1 MAPKEE
7 SAELKAKGNKYFA
20 SHEWLNA
27 IDSYTK
33 AIEMYDQDPSYYCN
47 RAQVISPESH
57 NFWSP
62 FADVDYSQANIK
74 LEQYGYAIA
83 DAAKA
88 IELDSGYAKVCDV
101 SHRKNCRLLMHY
113 RHTTGEQ
120 SRTPRFST
128 PVPPSRISKPSS
140 D

>member
-1 MAPKEE
+1 MSPKEE

-47 RAQVISPESH
+47 RAQVTLPRFVLFLDLS
-57 NFWSP
+57 
-62 FADVDYSQANIK
+62 ADLRYFQANIK
-74 LEQYGYAIA
+74 LEQYGYAIV

-101 SHRKNCRLLMHY
+101 SHRGK
-113 RHTTGEQ
+113 
-120 SRTPRFST
+120 
-128 PVPPSRISKPSS
+128 
-140 D
+140 

>member
-7 SAELKAKGNKYFA
+7 SVELKAKGNKYFA

-33 AIEMYDQDPSYYCN
+33 AIELYDQDPSYYCN
-47 RAQVISPESH
+47 RAQVILSKIPYFLNLTNSR
-57 NFWSP
+57 
-62 FADVDYSQANIK
+62 DIQANIK

-88 IELDSGYAKVCDV
+88 IELDSGYAKVRDFAI
-101 SHRKNCRLLMHY
+101 L
-113 RHTTGEQ
+113 
-120 SRTPRFST
+120 
-128 PVPPSRISKPSS
+128 
-140 D
+140 

>member
-47 RAQVISPESH
+47 RAQVISPR
-57 NFWSP
+57 
-62 FADVDYSQANIK
+62 
-74 LEQYGYAIA
+74 IA
-83 DAAKA
+83 DL
-88 IELDSGYAKVCDV
+88 LDFL
-101 SHRKNCRLLMHY
+101 R
-113 RHTTGEQ
+113 
-120 SRTPRFST
+120 SRE
-128 PVPPSRISKPSS
+128 
-140 D
+140 

>member
-7 SAELKAKGNKYFA
+7 SAELKVEGNKYFA

-27 IDSYTK
+27 INSYTE

-47 RAQVISPESH
+47 RAQVILPEVCT
-57 NFWSP
+57 FLI
-62 FADVDYSQANIK
+62 FLADETRQANIK

-88 IELDSGYAKVCDV
+88 IELDSGYAKVCDDFCFTEECY
-101 SHRKNCRLLMHY
+101 SC
-113 RHTTGEQ
+113 
-120 SRTPRFST
+120 
-128 PVPPSRISKPSS
+128 
-140 D
+140 